1 MRWITRER
9 PKIDRLAC
17 PWLIKKFIDNE
28 AEFFF
33 VPANEVLNKS
43 IEIDAIPFDIPNV
56 EYSHYEDSVTFDYFI
71 NKHSLTDPAL
81 NKMALIVRGADTDR
95 HDLAPEVAGLW
106 AITLGLSHNIKD
118 DFKLLEIGFV
128 LYDALYTWA
137 KYLSDTKHL
146 EGSPYEKTLHDVYI
160 KFLKNKKDKSP
171 SWVKEIK
178 HLIQDHI
185 DAQFNIDLRKLSE
198 ELNLNS
204 AYVSREFPR
213 HFDNLNF
220 GEYIRNAR
228 IQKAKELFIN
238 PEYSLTEIAY
248 LTGFSDQS
256 HFTRVFKQ
264 ITGDNPSAFR
274 RKLFKGII
282 HPKE

>member
-1 MRWITRER
+1 MKWITREQ

-17 PWLIKKFIDNE
+17 PWLIKNFIDQD

-33 VPANEVLNKS
+33 VPAIDVLKKS
-43 IEIDAIPFDIPNV
+43 QEIDAIPFDIPNV
-56 EYSHYEDSVTFDYFI
+56 EYSHYKENVTFDYFLK
-71 NKHSLTDPAL
+71 KHHLTNPAL
-81 NKMALIVRGADTDR
+81 HRMATIIRGADTDR

-106 AITLGLSHNIKD
+106 AITLGLSHNVKD
-118 DFKLLEIGFV
+118 DFKLLEFGFV

-137 KYLSDTKHL
+137 KHLSETKHL
-146 EGSPYEKTLHDVYI
+146 EGSPFEEKLHDVYV
-160 KFLKNKKDKSP
+160 KFLKNKQGKSP
-171 SWVKEIK
+171 SWVKELK
-178 HLIQDHI
+178 HLIQDQL

-213 HFDNLNF
+213 HFDNKNF
-220 GEYIRNAR
+220 GEYLRNAR
-228 IQKAKELFIN
+228 IQKAIELFTN
-238 PEYSLTEIAY
+238 DKYTLTEIAY

-264 ITGDNPSAFR
+264 LIGQNPSAY
-274 RKLFKGII
+274 RKNLLKGKTR
-282 HPKE
+282 PKE

>member
-1 MRWITRER
+1 MKWITRER

-17 PWLIKKFIDNE
+17 PWLIKRFIDKD

-33 VPANEVLNKS
+33 VPANEVLNRSK
-43 IEIDAIPFDIPNV
+43 EIDAVPFDIPNV
-56 EYSHYEDSVTFDYFI
+56 EYSHYKEKVTFDYFLK
-71 NKHSLTDPAL
+71 KHNLTDPAL
-81 NKMALIVRGADTDR
+81 HKLAIIVRGADTDR

-118 DFKLLEIGFV
+118 DFKLLEIGCI

-137 KYLSDTKHL
+137 KHLTDVKHL
-146 EGSPYEKTLHDVYI
+146 EGSPFEKMLHEVYL
-160 KFLKNKKDKSP
+160 KFVKNKKGKSP
-171 SWVKEIK
+171 TWVKELK
-178 HLIQDHI
+178 HLIQDQL
-185 DAQFNIDLRKLSE
+185 DTQFNIDLRKLSE

-213 HFDNLNF
+213 YFDNQNF

-228 IQKAKELFIN
+228 IQKAKTLFN
-238 PEYSLTEIAY
+238 NAEYSLTEIAY

-256 HFTRVFKQ
+256 HFTRVFRQ
-264 ITGDNPSAFR
+264 ITGESPSSFR
-274 RKLFKGII
+274 KNLLKGKARS
-282 HPKE
+282 KE